1 MPPTTV
7 LRSGGD
13 GRREFPNRM
22 GMVFGWKILENW
34 TAVNTPNDMKV
45 SYLVQMIFWFANG
58 WFYGSSGEIFRAV
71 TWRLTVEMGTIRAQD
86 EMTWKHAKIL
96 VESGSTTILLFGLY
110 AIWPYGSSIFCDKIQ
125 DIESGWWILS
135 LQKNM
140 WNIELWVALISGASW
155 CKLPFVT

>member
-45 SYLVQMIFWFANG
+45 SYLVQMIFWFANENG

-110 AIWPYGSSIFCDKIQ
+110 AIWPWLINFLWQDSRHWIGMMDSIPSKKHVKYRALSST
-125 DIESGWWILS
+125 
-135 LQKNM
+135 
-140 WNIELWVALISGASW
+140 